1 MPEKINKNDF
11 VEIDYIARIKDTS
24 QIFDLTNEETAK
36 KENIYNPEIKYK
48 PIIIC
53 IGQHDVIQGLENE
66 MIDKEIGKEYKI
78 DLKAENAFGL
88 KDTKLMKL
96 IPSNVFRQQKI
107 IPAPGLQV
115 QVNGL
120 FGVIKTFSSGRCIVD
135 FNHPLAGKDIS
146 YEIKILRVIKDDK
159 EKLKSILELFF
170 KEPEFEIKDS
180 IAEIKI
186 EIPEPV
192 QKQLIEKIKTTIPA
206 IKEVKFIKKQAKE
219 SKKSI
224 STAE

>member
-53 IGQHDVIQGLENE
+53 IGQGDIIKGLENE
-66 MIDKEIGKEYKI
+66 LIGKETNKDYKI
-78 DLKAENAFGL
+78 ELKAENAFGI
-88 KDTKLMKL
+88 KDPKMMKL
-96 IPSNVFRQQKI
+96 VPSNIFRKQKI
-107 IPAPGLQV
+107 NPMPGLQV
-115 QVNGL
+115 EVNGI
-120 FGVIKTFSSGRCIVD
+120 FGVIKTVSSGRCIVD
-135 FNHPLAGKDIS
+135 FNHPLSGKDIS
-146 YEIKILRVIKDDK
+146 YELKVLRIINDNN

-170 KEPEFEIKDS
+170 KNPEFEIKES

-186 EIPEPV
+186 SLPEPM
-192 QKQLIEKIKTTIPA
+192 QKVLIEKIKISIPA
-206 IKEVKFIKKQAKE
+206 IKEVKFIKKQE
-219 SKKSI
+219 KS
-224 STAE
+224 SENPVSPAE